1 MHQTSFSLAFRIV
14 RCLPG
19 SPEQLVLICFL
30 LQERLLTWFLKA
42 EELPAFCDSLYCDS
56 VGPPLVSSRVKFL
69 RMDRLCCQARSH
81 LSYTD
86 RSTTALLH
94 GQDTSQQG
102 PEPLARCARP
112 AGAWHRRPVLLIRK
126 PRLAWFRGELQCPKR
141 QRDSL
146 GARKPAEVNSA
157 RRR

>member
-1 MHQTSFSLAFRIV
+1 MFMRQTSYSLAFRIEL
-14 RCLPG
+14 CLPR
-19 SPEQLVLICFL
+19 SPKQFVFICFL
-30 LQERLLTWFLKA
+30 LQESLLTWFLKA

-56 VGPPLVSSRVKFL
+56 VGPPLVGSRFPGEISENGPSVL
-69 RMDRLCCQARSH
+69 PGTQH

-112 AGAWHRRPVLLIRK
+112 AGLGIDIQCS
-126 PRLAWFRGELQCPKR
+126 RLGSPGLPGFG
-141 QRDSL
+141 
-146 GARKPAEVNSA
+146 VNSSVPRGKETPQA
-157 RRR
+157 YINLRL